1 MDRNMAQ
8 QRYTSTAI
16 AFHWI
21 IALFIIFNMCI
32 GSFMESLDQ
41 PLRTRVVSV
50 HASVGMSVLGLA
62 LLRILWRIT
71 HRPPE
76 FSATMATW
84 EKWTAQ
90 LAHAFLYFL
99 MVAMPLTGFSIL
111 SSNAPRPPG
120 TGIRIWVLTDIP
132 RLSVLQQ
139 NPDAGYRRILHDQFV
154 ELHAFGAWILFGL
167 LILHVLGALKH
178 QYVDR
183 HPEFARMGIGRL
195 RPVIEPHAAA
205 HTGNPSHAEAGT
217 KQTGKN

>member
-1 MDRNMAQ
+1 MDRDLLQ
-8 QRYTSTAI
+8 ERYTRTAI

-21 IALFIIFNMCI
+21 IAVFILFNMCI
-32 GSFMESLDQ
+32 GTFMESLEQ

-76 FSATMATW
+76 FVGVLARW
-84 EKWTAQ
+84 EKWTAH

-111 SSNAPRPPG
+111 SSNAPRPIG
-120 TGIRIWVLTDIP
+120 TGIRIWVFDDIP
-132 RLSVLQQ
+132 RISVLQQ
-139 NPDAGYRRILHDQFV
+139 NPDAGYRRVLHDFFLD
-154 ELHAFGAWILFGL
+154 LHHLGAWILLGL
-167 LILHVLGALKH
+167 LILHVAAAIKH

-183 HPEFARMGIGRL
+183 HPEFARMGIGHL
-195 RPVIEPHAAA
+195 REIDGTHSSGPSRATAKQEHEKAHA
-205 HTGNPSHAEAGT
+205 
-217 KQTGKN
+217 K